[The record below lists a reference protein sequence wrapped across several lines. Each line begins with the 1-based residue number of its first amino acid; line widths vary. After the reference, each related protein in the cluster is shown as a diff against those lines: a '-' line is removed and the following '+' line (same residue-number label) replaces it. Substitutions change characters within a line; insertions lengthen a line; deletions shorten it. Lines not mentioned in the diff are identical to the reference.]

1 MQLKEEFREYESLRR
16 EHDSQ
21 IVQIALEAGL
31 RISPDQ
37 WSALLYGDPHHRSH
51 MQSIVD
57 RLHSPQLLSHAL
69 KELKTIV
76 ERNSNAHILQKTI
89 DNLEIIAESDS
100 EGFK

>member
-1 MQLKEEFREYESLRR
+1 MQLKEEFREYEALRR

-69 KELKTIV
+69 KELRNV
-76 ERNSNAHILQKTI
+76 VDRNSNAYALQNTL
-89 DNLEIIAESDS
+89 DNLATIAEMDSD
-100 EGFK
+100 GL